1 MIIKLTIILSLCLLS
16 YYLGNM
22 RAQTKIVTKEIEVIK
37 YVEHKKAQIYSRPNA
52 SRDTL
57 LSLMRKDEL

>member
-1 MIIKLTIILSLCLLS
+1 
-16 YYLGNM
+16 M